1 MAVQKGDTLDIKI
14 GSTVIASGIT
24 DKDVSFIGELLEI
37 TDGESNGWRKYA
49 ALRGTRGVDVSFSG
63 FATSN
68 VLRDYFQ
75 NANAIITNGSLL
87 FGDATTITG
96 DMAISSYKE
105 SHKIGK
111 LVEFSCDI
119 TFSGQPTFA

>member
-1 MAVQKGDTLDIKI
+1 
-14 GSTVIASGIT
+14 
-24 DKDVSFIGELLEI
+24 
-37 TDGESNGWRKYA
+37 
-49 ALRGTRGVDVSFSG
+49 
-63 FATSN
+63 
-68 VLRDYFQ
+68 VLRDYFL

-87 FGDATTITG
+87 FADATTITG